1 MDDFDE
7 LLIERDCARVITE
20 LSRAIDE
27 LMRPMPIKATR
38 SKCGVAVMIAS

>member
-27 LMRPMPIKATR
+27 LAL
-38 SKCGVAVMIAS
+38 SH